1 MSEIIDNKG
10 LPEGDST
17 INFKLINQYQQK
29 YTRLKTKYDIST
41 YHTYSFHGG
50 SNININLI
58 TCYDKIVIMSRF
70 KSYILHWYHTYFLH
84 PGMDRTEAII
94 YQHLYWTII
103 RKSVRKE
110 LTNCDTFQCTK
121 FSNTKYGKLLAK
133 EDEEI
138 SCNKIC
144 VYIIGPY
151 VIIIK
156 GHK

>member
-58 TCYDKIVIMSRF
+58 TCYDKIVILSRF
-70 KSYILHWYHTYFLH
+70 QSYILHWYHTYLLH
-84 PGMDRTEAII
+84 PVMDRTEAII
-94 YQHLYWTII
+94 FQHLYWPSII
-103 RKSVRKE
+103 KAVRKE
-110 LTNCDTFQCTK
+110 LTNCDTSQRTK
-121 FSNTKYGKLLAK
+121 CSNIKYDKLPAK
-133 EDEEI
+133 
-138 SCNKIC
+138 K
-144 VYIIGPY
+144 Y
-151 VIIIK
+151 
-156 GHK
+156 